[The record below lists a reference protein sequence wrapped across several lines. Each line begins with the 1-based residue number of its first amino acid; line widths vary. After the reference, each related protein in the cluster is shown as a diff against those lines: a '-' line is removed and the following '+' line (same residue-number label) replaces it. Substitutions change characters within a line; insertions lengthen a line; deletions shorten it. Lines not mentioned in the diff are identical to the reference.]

1 MVKIIAIANRRGRVG
16 KTTTSI
22 NLSVAFANSGRKT
35 LLVDLDAAGSCAKG
49 LGLNK
54 SDITKDVFRDFKNKM
69 PLKRSIIKTN
79 ISGLEYIYIKKLP
92 YLDELR
98 VGEVSPNEHI
108 LKSILLQG
116 TASYDQVVVDCPPH
130 LTGNINAAL
139 IAANSVLIP
148 AAPGKFSSA
157 AVRKILTQINEIRES
172 YNPELKI
179 AGIFLTNYEF
189 NNGDSFNLKKELFK
203 DYPKLI
209 LNTSIPKS
217 AAVQKAFESNVPLL
231 VFKPDDRASKA
242 YLKLADELF
251 ERKNLF
257 TLKRKV

>member
-1 MVKIIAIANRRGRVG
+1 MGKILAIANRRGRVG

-22 NLSVAFANSGRKT
+22 NLAVAFANSGRKT

-49 LGLNK
+49 LGLEHQETVN
-54 SDITKDVFRDFKNKM
+54 DVFNDFKNRM
-69 PLKRSIIKTN
+69 PLKRSILKSNIK
-79 ISGLEYIYIKKLP
+79 GLDFIPIKKLP

-98 VGEVSPNEHI
+98 VGEVSPNEQILRGLLHQGALGYDHI
-108 LKSILLQG
+108 VI
-116 TASYDQVVVDCPPH
+116 DCPPH
-130 LTGNINAAL
+130 LSGNINAGF
-139 IAANSVLIP
+139 IAADSVLIP
-148 AAPGKFSSA
+148 VAPGKFSFA
-157 AVRKILTQINEIRES
+157 AVRKILSQINDIREN

-189 NNGDSFNLKKELFK
+189 NNGDSFTLKKELFK
-203 DYPKLI
+203 DYPKLV

-217 AAVQKAFESNVPLL
+217 SAVQKAFESRVPLL
-231 VFKPDDRASKA
+231 IFKPDDRASKA

-257 TLKRKV
+257 SLKRKV

>member
-1 MVKIIAIANRRGRVG
+1 MSKIIAIANRRGRVG

-22 NLSVAFANSGRKT
+22 NLAVAFANSGRKT

-49 LGLNK
+49 LGFNK
-54 SDITKDVFRDFKNKM
+54 IDITNDIFQDFNNKI
-69 PLKRSIIKTN
+69 PLKRSILKTKIKR
-79 ISGLEYIYIKKLP
+79 LEYLYIKKLP

-98 VGEVSPNEHI
+98 VGEISPNEQI
-108 LKSILLQG
+108 LKSILHNIS
-116 TASYDQVVVDCPPH
+116 AHHDHVVVDCPPH

-139 IAANSVLIP
+139 IAADSVLIP

-157 AVRKILTQINEIRES
+157 AVRKILTQVNDIREN

-179 AGIFLTNYEF
+179 AGIFLTNYEY
-189 NNGDSFNLKKELFK
+189 NNGDSFNLKKELFR

-217 AAVQKAFESNVPLL
+217 AAVLKAFDSSIPLL
-231 VFKPDDRASKA
+231 VFAPDDRASKA
-242 YLKLADELF
+242 YIKLADELF
-251 ERKNLF
+251 ERKDLF
-257 TLKRKV
+257 GLKRKV

>member
-1 MVKIIAIANRRGRVG
+1 MAKIIAIANRRGRVG

-22 NLSVAFANSGRKT
+22 NLAVAFANSGRKT
-35 LLVDLDAAGSCAKG
+35 LLVDLDSAGYCAKG

-54 SDITKDVFRDFKNKM
+54 REITNDIFRDFQNKI
-69 PLKRSIIKTN
+69 PLKRSVLKTN
-79 ISGLEYIYIKKLP
+79 ISRLEFLYIKKLP

-98 VGEVSPNEHI
+98 VGEISPNELI
-108 LKSILLQG
+108 LKSILHNIS
-116 TASYDQVVVDCPPH
+116 AHHDHVVIDCPPH
-130 LTGNINAAL
+130 LTGSINAAL
-139 IAANSVLIP
+139 IAADSVLIP

-157 AVRKILTQINEIRES
+157 AVRKILTQINDVREN

-179 AGIFLTNYEF
+179 AGIFLTNYEY
-189 NNGDSFNLKKELFK
+189 NNGDSFNLKKELFR

-217 AAVQKAFESNVPLL
+217 TAVPKAFDSNIPLL
-231 VFKPDDRASKA
+231 VFAPDDRASKA
-242 YLKLADELF
+242 YIKLADELF

-257 TLKRKV
+257 VLKRKV

>member
-1 MVKIIAIANRRGRVG
+1 MGKIIAIANRRGKVG

-35 LLVDLDAAGSCAKG
+35 LLVDLDAEGSCAKG

-54 SDITKDVFRDFKNKM
+54 SDFSHDVFQDFKNKI
-69 PLKRSIIKTN
+69 PLRQSLIKTS
-79 ISGLEYIYIKKLP
+79 IRGLEYIHIKRLP
-92 YLDELR
+92 YLDALR
-98 VGEVSPNEHI
+98 IGEESPNEQI
-108 LKSILLQG
+108 LRSILHQS
-116 TASYDQVVVDCPPH
+116 TVNHDHVIVDCPPH

-139 IAANSVLIP
+139 IAADSVLIP
-148 AAPGKFSSA
+148 TAPGKFSTA
-157 AVRKILTQINEIRES
+157 AVRKILNQINEVREN

-203 DYPKLI
+203 EYPKLI

-217 AAVQKAFESNVPLL
+217 ATVQKAFESGTPLL
-231 VFKPDDRASKA
+231 VYKPEDRASKA